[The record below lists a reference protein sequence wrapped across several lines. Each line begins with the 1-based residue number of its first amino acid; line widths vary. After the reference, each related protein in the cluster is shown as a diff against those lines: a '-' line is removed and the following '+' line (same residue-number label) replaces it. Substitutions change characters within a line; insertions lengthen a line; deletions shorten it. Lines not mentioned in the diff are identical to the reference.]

1 MRLGLST
8 CGGVDDNAIRGIA
21 HMRIKLRTRKGTYV
35 RYCVNFLVSTKLNG
49 LEAIIGN
56 EILYNTDLVR
66 STMFKNIE
74 VYVPGGLEYIRTIK
88 DTDIEQLES
97 ESKYTHTQNETCYD
111 KICKDCDSQNGIF
124 LRFPDLT
131 RLVGISNYIWSNKR
145 EELPTQTYTDVMTHT
160 LKKIYDNETLLESE
174 EMFGD
179 AEELKFEIL
188 DKNISLDAGDFSDCP
203 PAYLHRTRQL
213 AEEFSDRFS
222 KKKLDI
228 EVTNMY
234 EASLETQQ
242 GKKVVQKVRPLPPH
256 KYDFALK
263 AVRQLEEAGVV
274 RESDSPWRSNVLM
287 VPKPMGKNE
296 LRANTKADYR
306 TGSQNTAQHFRICL
320 DFRDLNN
327 ILEFPQQVA
336 LPTIEKFLH
345 KMKGKYVVN
354 MDISSS
360 FYVIPIREEDRY
372 KTAFWLNDLAFE
384 FNVLVMRLKSSPYHL
399 KKFMEKAYCNEAI
412 QIYKEMMPE
421 EERKLVPNTMEDI
434 LCNYFNDN
442 YIIGEDPKTLLA
454 CARLC
459 LLIARDARIKY
470 LIEISAFVTTK
481 VKILGYEF
489 ETMDAILTMDKL
501 KASAIQNLK
510 KPSSLFELHSRL
522 ASFQYNSVF
531 IPYLK
536 HIAYPLQFLL
546 RKGEFKWGPIEEMS
560 WQLLKAVST
569 LNLRISIPEP
579 DDILVLATDASK

>member
-1 MRLGLST
+1 
-8 CGGVDDNAIRGIA
+8 
-21 HMRIKLRTRKGTYV
+21 
-35 RYCVNFLVSTKLNG
+35 
-49 LEAIIGN
+49 
-56 EILYNTDLVR
+56 
-66 STMFKNIE
+66 
-74 VYVPGGLEYIRTIK
+74 
-88 DTDIEQLES
+88 
-97 ESKYTHTQNETCYD
+97 
-111 KICKDCDSQNGIF
+111 
-124 LRFPDLT
+124 
-131 RLVGISNYIWSNKR
+131 
-145 EELPTQTYTDVMTHT
+145 MTHT

-203 PAYLHRTRQL
+203 PAYLHRTKQL
-213 AEEFSDRFS
+213 VEEFSDRFS

-228 EVTNMY
+228 EVTDMY

-263 AVRQLEEAGVV
+263 AVRQLEDAGVV
-274 RESDSPWRSNVLM
+274 RESDSPWRSNVVM

-296 LRANTKADYR
+296 LRANTKADYQ

-336 LPTIEKFLH
+336 FPTIENFLH

-354 MDISSS
+354 MEISSS

-384 FNVLVMRLKSSPYHL
+384 FNVLVTGLKSSPYHL
-399 KKFMEKAYCNEAI
+399 KKFMEKAYSNDAI
-412 QIYKEMMPE
+412 EIYKNMMPE
-421 EERKLVPNTMEDI
+421 DERKSLPNTMEDI
-434 LCNYFNDN
+434 LCNYFDDN
-442 YIIGEDPKTLLA
+442 YIIREDPKTLLA
-454 CARLC
+454 CTRLC

-470 LIEISAFVTTK
+470 LIEKSAFVTTK
-481 VKILGYEF
+481 VKILGDEF
-489 ETMDAILTMDKL
+489 DTMDAILTMDKL

-569 LNLRISIPEP
+569 LNLRLSIPEP
-579 DDILVLATDASK
+579 DDILVLATDASKIAASACLFRDKNGKLELVATNSKYFSVTDLNKCSYLLESIALSFGLKSFASYILNCTSKVLIFTDAKSLIYAKRNSTHSILLNSTLRYLQTIPCRVNKVFNK